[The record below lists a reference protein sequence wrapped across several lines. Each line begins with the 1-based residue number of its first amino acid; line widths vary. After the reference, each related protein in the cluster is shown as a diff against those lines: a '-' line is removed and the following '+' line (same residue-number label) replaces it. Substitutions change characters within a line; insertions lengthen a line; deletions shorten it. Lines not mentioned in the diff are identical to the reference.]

1 MTKWQAMRCQNG
13 RGFFNLDAKMAGC
26 QNGGGALPL
35 TKPYFPQCTTKAIL
49 VRPQSINAACNP
61 IETIVSYI
69 RCTNTIFAENGD
81 AMNKDEP
88 IEVETR
94 VKVIAGC
101 VLPEPELLAPTPP
114 IEQALASI
122 EENIIK
128 DE

>member
-1 MTKWQAMRCQNG
+1 MNKLKVGDR
-13 RGFFNLDAKMAGC
+13 
-26 QNGGGALPL
+26 
-35 TKPYFPQCTTKAIL
+35 
-49 VRPQSINAACNP
+49 VRN
-61 IETIVSYI
+61 I
-69 RCTNTIFAENGD
+69 RVKIY
-81 AMNKDEP
+81 KDEP

-94 VKVIAGC
+94 IKVIAGC

>member
-1 MTKWQAMRCQNG
+1 ML
-13 RGFFNLDAKMAGC
+13 NLTC
-26 QNGGGALPL
+26 
-35 TKPYFPQCTTKAIL
+35 
-49 VRPQSINAACNP
+49 NA
-61 IETIVSYI
+61 IETIVSCI
-69 RCTNTIFAENGD
+69 RCTSTTFVESRD

>member
-1 MTKWQAMRCQNG
+1 
-13 RGFFNLDAKMAGC
+13 
-26 QNGGGALPL
+26 
-35 TKPYFPQCTTKAIL
+35 
-49 VRPQSINAACNP
+49 
-61 IETIVSYI
+61 
-69 RCTNTIFAENGD
+69 
-81 AMNKDEP
+81 MNKDEP

-114 IEQALASI
+114 IEEALASI

>member
-1 MTKWQAMRCQNG
+1 MYYQSHTCS
-13 RGFFNLDAKMAGC
+13 
-26 QNGGGALPL
+26 
-35 TKPYFPQCTTKAIL
+35 
-49 VRPQSINAACNP
+49 PQSINAACNP
-61 IETIVSYI
+61 IETVVSYI

-94 VKVIAGC
+94 IKVIAGC

>member
-1 MTKWQAMRCQNG
+1 MYYQNHT
-13 RGFFNLDAKMAGC
+13 C
-26 QNGGGALPL
+26 S
-35 TKPYFPQCTTKAIL
+35 
-49 VRPQSINAACNP
+49 PQSTNTACNP
-61 IETIVSYI
+61 IETIVSCI
-69 RCTNTIFAENGD
+69 RCTSTTFVESRD